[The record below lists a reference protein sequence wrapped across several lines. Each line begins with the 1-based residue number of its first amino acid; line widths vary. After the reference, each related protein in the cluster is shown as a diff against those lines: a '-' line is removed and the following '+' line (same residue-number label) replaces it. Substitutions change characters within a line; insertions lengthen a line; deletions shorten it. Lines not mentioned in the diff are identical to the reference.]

1 MRVVWCVARAQI
13 GQNIFLLASKSDMFG
28 KDLALPIGIVW
39 MVMFF
44 VVRIVPMPF
53 VLYGW
58 FVTHVLSPGCGML
71 TAEWVLGMIT
81 VPIPQMLNAFWFYK
95 IVNGALKK
103 MRKKK

>member
-1 MRVVWCVARAQI
+1 
-13 GQNIFLLASKSDMFG
+13 
-28 KDLALPIGIVW
+28 
-39 MVMFF
+39 
-44 VVRIVPMPF
+44 
-53 VLYGW
+53 
-58 FVTHVLSPGCGML
+58 ML